1 MSSNMGGEPRGWSN
15 ILTESVL
22 RQISRGDKNV
32 REWVEEVASDLAEM
46 SQKSAENPYSHE
58 QLKTIILVQA
68 NDLLSILEGGGDI
81 ATKYKNHLD
90 YLKTDEKSFRHYSDN
105 GNDGIKEIKKKLPDL
120 ILLDWML
127 PDFSGVEICK
137 NLKKDIKFKDLPI
150 IMLTA
155 KGEEEDK
162 VKGLNSG
169 ADDYITKPFSFPEL
183 LARIKA
189 LLRRSKPSV
198 ISDTVLFDD
207 LKIDRMT
214 RRVYR
219 KDTEVHLGPK
229 EYELLNFFIK
239 NPKRVYS
246 REQLLENVWSEN
258 INVETRTIDVH
269 IRRLRQNIN
278 LKGSKE
284 LIRTVRSAGYSLN

>member
-1 MSSNMGGEPRGWSN
+1 MSANIYIIEDEEP
-15 ILTESVL
+15 
-22 RQISRGDKNV
+22 
-32 REWVEEVASDLAEM
+32 
-46 SQKSAENPYSHE
+46 
-58 QLKTIILVQA
+58 IITLIKY
-68 NDLLSILEGGGDI
+68 NLEKEG
-81 ATKYKNHLD
+81 YKV
-90 YLKTDEKSFRHYSDN
+90 SYSDN

-239 NPKRVYS
+239 KYIKVMKKR
-246 REQLLENVWSEN
+246 
-258 INVETRTIDVH
+258 
-269 IRRLRQNIN
+269 
-278 LKGSKE
+278 
-284 LIRTVRSAGYSLN
+284 

>member
-1 MSSNMGGEPRGWSN
+1 MSANIYIVEDEEP
-15 ILTESVL
+15 
-22 RQISRGDKNV
+22 
-32 REWVEEVASDLAEM
+32 
-46 SQKSAENPYSHE
+46 
-58 QLKTIILVQA
+58 IITLIKY
-68 NDLLSILEGGGDI
+68 NLEKEG
-81 ATKYKNHLD
+81 YKV
-90 YLKTDEKSFRHYSDN
+90 SYSDN
-105 GNDGIKEIKKKLPDL
+105 GNDGIKGIKNSLPDL
-120 ILLDWML
+120 VLLDWML

-137 NLKKDIKFKDLPI
+137 NLKRDSKFKNIPI

-162 VKGLNSG
+162 IKGLNSG

-183 LARIKA
+183 LARVKA

-198 ISDTVLFDD
+198 FVDIVEFED

-219 KDTEVHLGPK
+219 KKKEIHLGPK
-229 EYELLNFFIK
+229 EYDLLNFFIK

-246 REQLLENVWSEN
+246 REQILENVWSEN
-258 INVETRTIDVH
+258 INVENRTIDVH

-278 LKGSKE
+278 IIGVKE

>member
-1 MSSNMGGEPRGWSN
+1 MSANIYIVEDEEP
-15 ILTESVL
+15 
-22 RQISRGDKNV
+22 
-32 REWVEEVASDLAEM
+32 
-46 SQKSAENPYSHE
+46 
-58 QLKTIILVQA
+58 IITLIKY
-68 NDLLSILEGGGDI
+68 NLEKEG
-81 ATKYKNHLD
+81 YKVFFS
-90 YLKTDEKSFRHYSDN
+90 EN
-105 GNDGIKEIKKKLPDL
+105 GNDGIKGIKNSLPDL
-120 ILLDWML
+120 VLLDWML

-137 NLKKDIKFKDLPI
+137 NLKKENKFKNIPI

-162 VKGLNSG
+162 IKGLNSG

-183 LARIKA
+183 LARVKA

-198 ISDTVLFDD
+198 VADIVEFED

-219 KDTEVHLGPK
+219 KKKEIHLGPK
-229 EYELLNFFIK
+229 EYDLLNFFIK

-246 REQLLENVWSEN
+246 REQILENVWSEN
-258 INVETRTIDVH
+258 INVENRTIDVH

-278 LKGSKE
+278 IIGVKE

>member
-1 MSSNMGGEPRGWSN
+1 
-15 ILTESVL
+15 
-22 RQISRGDKNV
+22 
-32 REWVEEVASDLAEM
+32 
-46 SQKSAENPYSHE
+46 
-58 QLKTIILVQA
+58 
-68 NDLLSILEGGGDI
+68 
-81 ATKYKNHLD
+81 
-90 YLKTDEKSFRHYSDN
+90 
-105 GNDGIKEIKKKLPDL
+105 
-120 ILLDWML
+120 
-127 PDFSGVEICK
+127 
-137 NLKKDIKFKDLPI
+137 
-150 IMLTA
+150 MLTA

-269 IRRLRQNIN
+269 ITRLRQNIN

>member
-1 MSSNMGGEPRGWSN
+1 MSANIYIVEDEEP
-15 ILTESVL
+15 
-22 RQISRGDKNV
+22 
-32 REWVEEVASDLAEM
+32 
-46 SQKSAENPYSHE
+46 
-58 QLKTIILVQA
+58 IITLIKY
-68 NDLLSILEGGGDI
+68 NLEKEG
-81 ATKYKNHLD
+81 YKVFFS
-90 YLKTDEKSFRHYSDN
+90 EN
-105 GNDGIKEIKKKLPDL
+105 GNDGIKGIKNSLPDL
-120 ILLDWML
+120 VLLDWML

-137 NLKKDIKFKDLPI
+137 NLKKDIKFKNIPI

-162 VKGLNSG
+162 IKGLNSG

-183 LARIKA
+183 LARVKA

-198 ISDTVLFDD
+198 VVDIVEFED

-219 KDTEVHLGPK
+219 KKKEIHLGPK
-229 EYELLNFFIK
+229 EYDLLNFFIK

-246 REQLLENVWSEN
+246 REQILENVWSEN
-258 INVETRTIDVH
+258 INVENRTIDVH

-278 LKGSKE
+278 IIGVKE

>member
-1 MSSNMGGEPRGWSN
+1 
-15 ILTESVL
+15 
-22 RQISRGDKNV
+22 
-32 REWVEEVASDLAEM
+32 
-46 SQKSAENPYSHE
+46 
-58 QLKTIILVQA
+58 
-68 NDLLSILEGGGDI
+68 
-81 ATKYKNHLD
+81 
-90 YLKTDEKSFRHYSDN
+90 
-105 GNDGIKEIKKKLPDL
+105 
-120 ILLDWML
+120 ML

>member
-1 MSSNMGGEPRGWSN
+1 MSANIYIVEDEEP
-15 ILTESVL
+15 
-22 RQISRGDKNV
+22 
-32 REWVEEVASDLAEM
+32 
-46 SQKSAENPYSHE
+46 
-58 QLKTIILVQA
+58 IITLIKY
-68 NDLLSILEGGGDI
+68 NLEKEG
-81 ATKYKNHLD
+81 YKV
-90 YLKTDEKSFRHYSDN
+90 SYSDN
-105 GNDGIKEIKKKLPDL
+105 GNDGIKGIKNSLPDL
-120 ILLDWML
+120 VLLDWML

-137 NLKKDIKFKDLPI
+137 NLKKDSKFKNIPI

-162 VKGLNSG
+162 IKGLNSG

-183 LARIKA
+183 LARVKA

-198 ISDTVLFDD
+198 VVDIVEFED

-219 KDTEVHLGPK
+219 KKKEIHLGPK
-229 EYELLNFFIK
+229 EYDLLNFFIK

-246 REQLLENVWSEN
+246 REQILENVWSEN
-258 INVETRTIDVH
+258 INVENRTIDVH

-278 LKGSKE
+278 IIGVKE

>member
-1 MSSNMGGEPRGWSN
+1 MSANIYIVEDEEP
-15 ILTESVL
+15 
-22 RQISRGDKNV
+22 
-32 REWVEEVASDLAEM
+32 
-46 SQKSAENPYSHE
+46 
-58 QLKTIILVQA
+58 IITLIKY
-68 NDLLSILEGGGDI
+68 NLEKEG
-81 ATKYKNHLD
+81 YKV
-90 YLKTDEKSFRHYSDN
+90 SYSDN
-105 GNDGIKEIKKKLPDL
+105 GNDGIKGIKNLLPDL
-120 ILLDWML
+120 VLLDWML

-137 NLKKDIKFKDLPI
+137 NLKKDIKFKNIPI

-162 VKGLNSG
+162 IKGLNSG

-183 LARIKA
+183 LARVKA

-198 ISDTVLFDD
+198 VTDIVEFED

-219 KDTEVHLGPK
+219 KKKEIHLGPK
-229 EYELLNFFIK
+229 EYDLLNFFIK

-246 REQLLENVWSEN
+246 REQILENVWSEN
-258 INVETRTIDVH
+258 INVENRTIDVH

-278 LKGSKE
+278 IIGVKE

>member
-1 MSSNMGGEPRGWSN
+1 MSAHIFVVEDEKPILTLLTYNLQKEGYKVSSSSNGE
-15 ILTESVL
+15 E
-22 RQISRGDKNV
+22 
-32 REWVEEVASDLAEM
+32 A
-46 SQKSAENPYSHE
+46 
-58 QLKTIILVQA
+58 
-68 NDLLSILEGGGDI
+68 LS
-81 ATKYKNHLD
+81 
-90 YLKTDEKSFRHYSDN
+90 S
-105 GNDGIKEIKKKLPDL
+105 IKEKKPDL

>member
-1 MSSNMGGEPRGWSN
+1 MSANIYIVEDEEP
-15 ILTESVL
+15 I
-22 RQISRGDKNV
+22 
-32 REWVEEVASDLAEM
+32 
-46 SQKSAENPYSHE
+46 
-58 QLKTIILVQA
+58 IILIKY
-68 NDLLSILEGGGDI
+68 NLEKEG
-81 ATKYKNHLD
+81 YKV
-90 YLKTDEKSFRHYSDN
+90 SYSDN
-105 GNDGIKEIKKKLPDL
+105 GNDGIKGIKNSLPDL
-120 ILLDWML
+120 VLLDWML

-137 NLKKDIKFKDLPI
+137 NLKKDSKFKNIPI

-162 VKGLNSG
+162 IKGLNSG

-183 LARIKA
+183 LARVKA

-198 ISDTVLFDD
+198 VADIVEFED

-219 KDTEVHLGPK
+219 KKKEIHLGPK
-229 EYELLNFFIK
+229 EYDLLNFFIK

-246 REQLLENVWSEN
+246 REQILENVWSEN
-258 INVETRTIDVH
+258 INVENRTIDVH

-278 LKGSKE
+278 IIGVKE

>member
-1 MSSNMGGEPRGWSN
+1 MSANIYIVEDEEP
-15 ILTESVL
+15 
-22 RQISRGDKNV
+22 
-32 REWVEEVASDLAEM
+32 
-46 SQKSAENPYSHE
+46 
-58 QLKTIILVQA
+58 IITLIKY
-68 NDLLSILEGGGDI
+68 NLEKEG
-81 ATKYKNHLD
+81 YKV
-90 YLKTDEKSFRHYSDN
+90 SYSDN
-105 GNDGIKEIKKKLPDL
+105 GNDGIKGIKNSLPDL
-120 ILLDWML
+120 VLLDWML

-137 NLKKDIKFKDLPI
+137 NLKKDIKFKNIPI

-162 VKGLNSG
+162 IKGLNSG

-183 LARIKA
+183 LARVKA

-198 ISDTVLFDD
+198 VADIIEFED

-219 KDTEVHLGPK
+219 KKKEIHLGPK
-229 EYELLNFFIK
+229 EYDLLNFFIK

-246 REQLLENVWSEN
+246 REQILENVWSEN
-258 INVETRTIDVH
+258 INVENRTIDVH

-278 LKGSKE
+278 IIGVKE
-284 LIRTVRSAGYSLN
+284 LIRTVRSAGYSLS